1 MTVNV
6 HYRIQCHVSYVCFLK
21 QLLVFL
27 QSHHVICSLGLV
39 LETSLIIETDSSN
52 WTKSISHLVK

>member
-6 HYRIQCHVSYVCFLK
+6 HYRIHVSYVCFIK

-39 LETSLIIETDSSN
+39 LETSFIIETDSSN
-52 WTKSISHLVK
+52 WTKSISH